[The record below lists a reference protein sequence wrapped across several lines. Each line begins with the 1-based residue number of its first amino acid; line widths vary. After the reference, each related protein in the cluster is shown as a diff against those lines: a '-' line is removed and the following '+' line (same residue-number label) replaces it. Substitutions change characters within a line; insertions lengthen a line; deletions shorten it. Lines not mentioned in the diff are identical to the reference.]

1 MSEQR
6 TYIAAGIGATLELF
20 RFSFD
25 LIATA
30 SQKSAAAE
38 ETIEKDK
45 GGDDEK
51 KDDVNRRSTIFFN
64 GRFSFTQKKP
74 FVQTSELMDY
84 ESSNDGEEDRQ
95 EEKPFRPLLYAATT
109 TNAVLAIYFCV
120 ACALSGSGITETLY
134 SAVSLGCVA
143 VACSLALLLNLR
155 DFNRTRFSV
164 LQRSLHVLCSLIL
177 LLNII
182 ILLAMEN
189 KTLPALDIISL
200 VALIIS
206 CLMAVTEAKVL
217 PYPKSSES
225 PDKKARLNAKVFL
238 TVLKPYFWPD
248 ATATSATLNRL
259 RALTTWFCVA
269 AAKTCS
275 LFGPIFLGRATTA
288 LAQFNYTECI
298 RNTVIY
304 TVLNFASSFLK
315 EGQSL
320 VYLKVAQAAFVQLS
334 EVSFF
339 HLHSLSLDW
348 HLKKKLGEVIRS
360 MDRGILACDT
370 LMKYLFLWLLPAIAE
385 CIIVVVIFA
394 TYFDYFPLAVAVFYF
409 VFGYMILT
417 IVVTLWRKKFRKQ
430 VAKSDND
437 WHDRCTDSL
446 VNFETV
452 KYVKSLSPANALFIF
467 IVL

>member
-1 MSEQR
+1 MTEQA

-25 LIATA
+25 LIAAA
-30 SQKSAAAE
+30 SQKSATAE
-38 ETIEKDK
+38 QTIEKGK
-45 GGDDEK
+45 TEDEEKK
-51 KDDVNRRSTIFFN
+51 KDDINRRSTVFFN
-64 GRFSFTQKKP
+64 GRFSFAQKKP
-74 FVQTSELMDY
+74 FVETSEPLDY
-84 ESSNDGEEDRQ
+84 ESSNDDEEYH
-95 EEKPFRPLLYAATT
+95 EEAKPSRPLLYAATT
-109 TNAVLAIYFCV
+109 TNAILAIYFCV
-120 ACALSGSGITETLY
+120 ACALSGSGIAESLF
-134 SAVSLGCVA
+134 SAISLGCVA
-143 VACSLALLLNLR
+143 VACSLAFLLNLR
-155 DFNRTRFSV
+155 DFYRTRFSV
-164 LQRSLHVLCSLIL
+164 LQRSLHVLSTLIL
-177 LLNII
+177 LLCII
-182 ILLAMEN
+182 TLLALEN
-189 KTLPALDIISL
+189 KTLTTLDIISL
-200 VALIIS
+200 VALIVS
-206 CLMAVTEAKVL
+206 CLMALTEAKVL
-217 PYPKSSES
+217 PYPKTSR
-225 PDKKARLNAKVFL
+225 DRKARLSARVFL

-269 AAKTCS
+269 AAKTCT
-275 LFGPIFLGRATTA
+275 LFGPIFLGRAITA
-288 LAQFNYTECI
+288 LAAFNYTECI

-304 TVLNFASSFLK
+304 TALNFASSFLK
-315 EGQSL
+315 ESQSL

-334 EVSFF
+334 EVSFS

-370 LMKYLFLWLLPAIAE
+370 LMKYLFLWLIPAIAE
-385 CIIVVVIFA
+385 CLLVVVIFA

-409 VFGYMILT
+409 VFAYMILT

-452 KYVKSLSPANALFIF
+452 KYVNSLSRANALLIF
-467 IVL
+467 IIF